1 MEWLKSLVIDGAME
15 CAVDLSMRAEM
26 PSKPFALDVS
36 SDCSTVRMTMPQ
48 YSPFSWLY
56 IASFG

>member
-15 CAVDLSMRAEM
+15 YVVDLSMRAEM

-36 SDCSTVRMTMPQ
+36 ETVAWCVFPL
-48 YSPFSWLY
+48 LY
-56 IASFG
+56 IECQTGIHY